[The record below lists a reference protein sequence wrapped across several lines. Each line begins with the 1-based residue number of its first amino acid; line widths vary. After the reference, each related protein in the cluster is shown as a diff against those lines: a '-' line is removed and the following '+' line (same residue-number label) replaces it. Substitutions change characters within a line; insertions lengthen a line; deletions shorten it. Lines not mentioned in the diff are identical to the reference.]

1 MRSLKGHSSEVFCL
15 RFSGTEQFLLS
26 AGADAEII
34 IWSLLTQTISRRLYG
49 HVDVIY
55 GWVSCTSTVA
65 ISHRFSLSPH
75 HLSCCRVA
83 AAPDFSFLVSC
94 SHDSLLKS
102 WYTTPRHPDPP
113 APPRVLA
120 VTDTTALLSWVSP
133 PCFNLDVN
141 AFHVQWRVGHRDQWV
156 PIDDG
161 LSVPPHYRTKVVA
174 VLNRITISL
183 SHARP

>member
-1 MRSLKGHSSEVFCL
+1 M
-15 RFSGTEQFLLS
+15 
-26 AGADAEII
+26 
-34 IWSLLTQTISRRLYG
+34 
-49 HVDVIY
+49 
-55 GWVSCTSTVA
+55 
-65 ISHRFSLSPH
+65 
-75 HLSCCRVA
+75 
-83 AAPDFSFLVSC
+83 SC
-94 SHDSLLKS
+94 SHDGLLKS

-161 LSVPPHYRTKVVA
+161 LSVPPHYRTKVGSIEH
-174 VLNRITISL
+174 VLKSHFNQLISC
-183 SHARP
+183 SSMMHACRW

>member
-1 MRSLKGHSSEVFCL
+1 MSVLH
-15 RFSGTEQFLLS
+15 LLHC
-26 AGADAEII
+26 D
-34 IWSLLTQTISRRLYG
+34 L
-49 HVDVIY
+49 
-55 GWVSCTSTVA
+55 
-65 ISHRFSLSPH
+65 ISHHFSLSLH
-75 HLSCCRVA
+75 HYLSCCSVA
-83 AAPDFSFLVSC
+83 VAPDFSFLVSC
-94 SHDSLLKS
+94 SHDGLLKS

-161 LSVPPHYRTKVVA
+161 LSVPPHYRTKVGA
-174 VLNRITISL
+174 IEHVLK
-183 SHARP
+183 SHYY

>member
-1 MRSLKGHSSEVFCL
+1 MSVLH
-15 RFSGTEQFLLS
+15 LLHC
-26 AGADAEII
+26 D
-34 IWSLLTQTISRRLYG
+34 L
-49 HVDVIY
+49 
-55 GWVSCTSTVA
+55 
-65 ISHRFSLSPH
+65 ISHHFSLSLH
-75 HLSCCRVA
+75 HYLSCCSVA
-83 AAPDFSFLVSC
+83 VAPDFSFLVSC
-94 SHDSLLKS
+94 SHDGLLKS

-161 LSVPPHYRTKVVA
+161 LSVPPHYRTKVGA
-174 VLNRITISL
+174 IEHALK
-183 SHARP
+183 SHYY